1 MPVNGGRLIAF
12 EGLDGSGK
20 STQLELLAAHLRAT
34 GCDVVTTREPT
45 EFPSGQRIR
54 EMARSGELLE
64 PEEELRW
71 FVEDRRVHVDQVI
84 RPELRA
90 DRIVLTDRYYLST
103 VAYQGARGLDSEKI
117 LGDSEAEFPIPDLV
131 LLLEID
137 PQIAF
142 ERVHARGSEI
152 EGVFEQRAFLS
163 RVASVFDALDCTY
176 LERLPGDGERGQIE
190 AIIAERVRL
199 RLGLG

>member
-1 MPVNGGRLIAF
+1 MNGGRLIAF

-20 STQLELLAAHLRAT
+20 STQLELLAARLRAAD
-34 GCDVVTTREPT
+34 CDIVTTREPT

-54 EMARSGELLE
+54 EMARSGEELD

-71 FVEDRRVHVDQVI
+71 FVEDRRAHVDQVI
-84 RPELRA
+84 APALRA
-90 DRIVLTDRYYLST
+90 GQTVLTDRYYLST
-103 VAYQGARGLDSEKI
+103 VAYQGARGLDYEQI
-117 LGDSEAEFPIPDLV
+117 LADSEDEFPIPDLV
-131 LLLEID
+131 VLLEID
-137 PQIAF
+137 PQLAF

-152 EGVFEQRAFLS
+152 EGVFERHEFLS

-176 LERLPGDGERGQIE
+176 LERVPGDGEPSQIE
-190 AIIAERVRL
+190 AIIAERVRE

>member
-1 MPVNGGRLIAF
+1 VNGGRLIAF

-20 STQLELLAAHLRAT
+20 STQLELLAANLREA

-45 EFPSGQRIR
+45 ELPSGRRIR
-54 EMARSGELLE
+54 EMARSGEELE

-71 FVEDRRVHVDQVI
+71 FVEDRREHVAQI
-84 RPELRA
+84 IAPALA
-90 DRIVLTDRYYLST
+90 AGRIVLTDRYFLST
-103 VAYQGARGLDSEKI
+103 VAYQGARGLDYEQI
-117 LGDSEAEFPIPDLV
+117 LGDSEDAFPIPDLV

-142 ERVHARGSEI
+142 ERIHSRGTEI
-152 EGVFEQRAFLS
+152 EGVFEKREFLS
-163 RVASVFDALDCTY
+163 KVASVFDALDCTY
-176 LERLPGDGERGQIE
+176 LERIPGAGEQSQIE
-190 AIIAERVRL
+190 AIIAERIRL